1 MQLLRG
7 HGVEPDIIEYLKY
20 PPDEETL
27 RSLAE
32 MLGFKPSQF
41 IRKGEADFKALSLK
55 EQMNNDDVLFKAMA
69 AHPKLIERPIA
80 VASRRA
86 SLGRPPENV
95 LNLLS

>member
-41 IRKGEADFKALSLK
+41 IRRGEADFKALSLK
-55 EQMNNDDVLFKAMA
+55 EQMNNDDVLFK
-69 AHPKLIERPIA
+69 LIERPIA
-80 VASRRA
+80 VAGRRA